1 MWSQEAFARV
11 HSKASGHR
19 FCILN
24 KAQSPTFTAW
34 SKGKKIILF
43 QDLVNSTIFGK
54 GRIAEDKICLQ
65 PTCVYCL
72 ISMKTLICL
81 GKEKK
86 IIFLSRYSE
95 THKQHLRLL
104 LLPPLFLASQNSL
117 PVGPI
122 SFCPGFQLPQRLDF
136 PLVTRRGIK
145 LPAQGQS
152 V

>member
-1 MWSQEAFARV
+1 MCTHT
-11 HSKASGHR
+11 HSSYCFKT
-19 FCILN
+19 
-24 KAQSPTFTAW
+24 P
-34 SKGKKIILF
+34 
-43 QDLVNSTIFGK
+43 VNSTIFGK

-86 IIFLSRYSE
+86 NYFSFSMLR

-122 SFCPGFQLPQRLDF
+122 SFLSWVPAASETEL
-136 PLVTRRGIK
+136 PLVTRRKRNKTSCTRTVCLDEDRQAWGD
-145 LPAQGQS
+145 
-152 V
+152 